1 MEEDLFVP
9 CTLLRDLMHA
19 ANDESLLIRYA
30 DYRDRFEEVELRAG
44 TGYGNTGDVWVD
56 VEVEKENT
64 SEEAVAVEGAVTV
77 AGSKR
82 KRWIV

>member
-44 TGYGNTGDVWVD
+44 TGYGNTEDV
-56 VEVEKENT
+56 
-64 SEEAVAVEGAVTV
+64 
-77 AGSKR
+77 
-82 KRWIV
+82 

>member
-1 MEEDLFVP
+1 
-9 CTLLRDLMHA
+9 
-19 ANDESLLIRYA
+19 
-30 DYRDRFEEVELRAG
+30 
-44 TGYGNTGDVWVD
+44 
-56 VEVEKENT
+56 VEVEEENT